1 MLLQILR
8 STGPSIF
15 QILTRGLSAVQGV
28 VLFVVFLISLWTA
41 YRFIGF
47 CIHFFFYLKLKNKNL
62 DHFLKVLGNDYHF
75 KKMGEGD
82 KRYKWVKWYI
92 VIKANFDSG
101 GTQVSQVVAPFKYWH
116 YSVVLSFQ

>member
-1 MLLQILR
+1 MLLHLLR

-15 QILTRGLSAVQGV
+15 QILTRGLSAVQGAV
-28 VLFVVFLISLWTA
+28 MFVIFLVSIWTA

-47 CIHFFFYLKLKNKNL
+47 SIHFFFYLRLKNKDL
-62 DHFLKVLGNDYHF
+62 DHFVKVLGNDYYF

-82 KRYKWVKWYI
+82 KRYKWTKWYI
-92 VIKANFDSG
+92 VIKANFDSDG
-101 GTQVSQVVAPFKYWH
+101 RLVSQVATPFKYWH